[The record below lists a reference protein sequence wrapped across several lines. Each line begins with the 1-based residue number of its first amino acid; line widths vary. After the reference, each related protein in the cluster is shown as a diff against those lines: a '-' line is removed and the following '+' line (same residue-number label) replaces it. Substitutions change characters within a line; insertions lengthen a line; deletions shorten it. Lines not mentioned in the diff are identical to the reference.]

1 MILPSLWGKEAGRR
15 ILCIPGI
22 RLKKNIVLPK
32 MLHPSL
38 STELSDTPAVSA
50 GINIVI
56 VAGERMVTP
65 HKRFSDTIQS
75 ALSIITVE
83 K

>member
-1 MILPSLWGKEAGRR
+1 M
-15 ILCIPGI
+15 CITTI
-22 RLKKNIVLPK
+22 CLKKSIVFPK
-32 MLHPSL
+32 VLYPSL
-38 STELSDTPAVSA
+38 STERSDTPAVSA
-50 GINIVI
+50 GINIVT

-83 K
+83 KPETFD